1 MKDFDCLAEIKRDKG
16 QGAAHPAPDAPACTE
31 TNRICQLLAH
41 IPLLNG
47 LMPAEIARFA
57 RGVRE
62 QKADKNEVLF
72 HKGDPCHGFHL
83 LLSGQVKLAF
93 TSAEGHEKVIEIVR
107 PGQSFGEA
115 VMFMDKPYV
124 VMAQALAECKLLHI
138 AKNVVFEEM
147 GRDPHFCRKIIAG
160 LSQRLHL
167 LIADVET
174 YSLRSGRERIVG
186 YLLREEEMDGE
197 PTPRGRV
204 SVRLPT
210 SKGTIAS
217 RLNLTQEHFSRIL
230 HELTEAGL
238 IEVEGRTIHII
249 DIEKLRTGLQ

>member
-1 MKDFDCLAEIKRDKG
+1 MPAIECLPVTP
-16 QGAAHPAPDAPACTE
+16 AAAAAPKPE
-31 TNRICQLLAH
+31 TDRLCKLLAH

-47 LMPAEIARFA
+47 LDPTELIRFA

-62 QKADKNEVLF
+62 QNIDKGSVLF
-72 HKGDPCHGFHL
+72 HRGDPCHGFHL
-83 LLSGQVKLAF
+83 VLCGQIKLAF
-93 TSAEGHEKVIEIVR
+93 ISSEGQEKVIEIIR

-115 VMFMDKPYV
+115 VMFMEKPYV
-124 VMAQALAECKLLHI
+124 VMAQALTDCKLLHI

-147 GRDPHFCRKIIAG
+147 DRDPSFCRRIIAG
-160 LSQRLHL
+160 LSHRLHH

-174 YSLRSGRERIVG
+174 YSLQSGRERIVG
-186 YLLREEEMDGE
+186 YLLREEEISGE
-197 PTPRGRV
+197 PGARGRV

-230 HELTEAGL
+230 HELAEAGL
-238 IEVEGRTIHII
+238 ISVEGRTIHIL
-249 DIEKLRTGLQ
+249 DIEKLRTAQTHY